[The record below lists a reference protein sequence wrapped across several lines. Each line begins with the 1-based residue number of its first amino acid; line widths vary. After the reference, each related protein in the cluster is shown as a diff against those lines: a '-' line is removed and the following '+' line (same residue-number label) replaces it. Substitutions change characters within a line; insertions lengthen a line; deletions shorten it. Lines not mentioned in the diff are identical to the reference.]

1 MLYRNDG
8 RHARRLCLIALVLAA
23 WTFPSRAAAQSS
35 RAFAEREWQ
44 VKAEKMELHLQR
56 FMRMHGI
63 DLWIIMSHENH
74 PDPVLDLFGGHG
86 ITGWYGHRNA
96 YLIRDPG
103 AEQPLERVVFGTHL
117 SQHLEPFFPRLVG
130 YGEEGLAPHL
140 GEYVRAADPK
150 RIAINQ
156 SRTISMADGI
166 SVELKAYLVDA
177 IGEVHANR
185 LVSSEPLVI
194 DYVSFRTPAEL
205 EIAQEASWRTW
216 NILHRALSNE
226 VITPGRTTLMDVHWW
241 IVDEWRR
248 QGLDFNFPPGLSILR
263 QGSSGLDDA
272 DDPVIEPGDIIH
284 VDFGVR
290 QSGIVTDQQKLAYVL
305 RPGETEPPEGLRQA
319 FARSARVADMIATS
333 LVPGRPGHEVKT
345 AAEAMAREEGIDA
358 LVYSHAQG
366 NWVHDAGAWAIYD
379 WPERYGTHP
388 REPVRATEFWS
399 IEFSATSTVP
409 EWGGQSVRFG
419 REEDAWVGED
429 GVVRFM
435 AGPQAEL
442 WLIRSSPRP
451 VS

>member
-1 MLYRNDG
+1 MQNRNDG
-8 RHARRLCLIALVLAA
+8 RRARRVSVVALVLAA
-23 WTFPSRAAAQSS
+23 WVFPIRAAAQSS

-44 VKAEKMELHLQR
+44 VKAEKMERHLQR

-103 AEQPLERVVFGTHL
+103 GEQPLERVVFGTHL

-140 GEYVRAADPK
+140 GEYVRLADPK

-166 SVELKAYLVDA
+166 SVD
-177 IGEVHANR
+177 
-185 LVSSEPLVI
+185 
-194 DYVSFRTPAEL
+194 
-205 EIAQEASWRTW
+205 
-216 NILHRALSNE
+216 
-226 VITPGRTTLMDVHWW
+226 LMDVHWW

-248 QGLDFNFPPGLSILR
+248 LGLDFNFPPGLSILR
-263 QGSSGLDDA
+263 QGSSGLEDA
-272 DDPVIEPGDIIH
+272 DDPVIEPGDVIH

-290 QSGIVTDQQKLAYVL
+290 QSGIVTDQQKLAYVR

-333 LVPGRPGHEVKT
+333 LVPGRLGHEVKT
-345 AAEAMAREEGIDA
+345 AAEAMAREEGIEA

-409 EWGGQSVRFG
+409 EWGGQSVRLG

-435 AGPQAEL
+435 TGPQAEL
-442 WLIRSSPRP
+442 WLIRSLPRP

>member
-1 MLYRNDG
+1 MQNRNDG
-8 RHARRLCLIALVLAA
+8 RRARRVSVVALVLAA
-23 WTFPSRAAAQSS
+23 WVFPIRAAAQSS

-44 VKAEKMELHLQR
+44 VKAEKMERHLQR

-103 AEQPLERVVFGTHL
+103 GEQPLERVVFGTHL

-140 GEYVRAADPK
+140 GEYVRLADPK

-166 SVELKAYLVDA
+166 SVD
-177 IGEVHANR
+177 
-185 LVSSEPLVI
+185 
-194 DYVSFRTPAEL
+194 
-205 EIAQEASWRTW
+205 
-216 NILHRALSNE
+216 
-226 VITPGRTTLMDVHWW
+226 LMDVHWW

-248 QGLDFNFPPGLSILR
+248 LGLDFNFPPGLSILR
-263 QGSSGLDDA
+263 QGSSGLEDA
-272 DDPVIEPGDIIH
+272 DDPVIEPGDVIH

-290 QSGIVTDQQKLAYVL
+290 QSGIVTDQQKLAYVR

-333 LVPGRPGHEVKT
+333 LVPGRLGHEVKT
-345 AAEAMAREEGIDA
+345 AAEAMAREEGIEA

-409 EWGGQSVRFG
+409 EWGGQSVRLG
-419 REEDAWVGED
+419 REEDAGVGED

-435 AGPQAEL
+435 TGPQAEL
-442 WLIRSSPRP
+442 WLIRSLPRP